1 MVLGG
6 WFIIGSIDRWVIDSP
21 LVEVGDVGNPSPL
34 FLAEFIL
41 VAGWDSP
48 RLSQFIPQYW
58 SL

>member
-6 WFIIGSIDRWVIDSP
+6 WFIIDFWFNRWVIDSP

-34 FLAEFIL
+34 LLAEFIL

-48 RLSQFIPQYW
+48 W